1 MRKKRSE
8 HIRTKNPARRGLSLL
23 LAGMMTFSAVVPG
36 LGSYSAYGVTPDKP
50 VNSDG
55 SIPNGNKS
63 QDTINTEEVYIND
76 TPIRL
81 QVSKVKT
88 AQGDHE
94 GLNPKTVETAL
105 TDTITYKVSGRLEG
119 AEHDLMDRYGKD
131 QIELAYSTSGT
142 YLGYGWLKG
151 TLEYLSQRKA
161 QNVDEEIDIKYNQ
174 FGIFE
179 GYAYVTKKLETAD
192 NVNRYVAGATMT
204 LYDAVEIF
212 YDPSA
217 DYDMDDKW
225 TGVTIVRE
233 PGSNNVQMVYVNKG
247 HAGNRIEYVFQKE
260 DETKVTIDGSGT
272 EVDDNYNYEDAI
284 NCRTAN

>member
-1 MRKKRSE
+1 MLRKRNDYPKAKSRSSG
-8 HIRTKNPARRGLSLL
+8 NRRGRRGVSFF
-23 LAGMMTFSAVVPG
+23 LAGLMAFSAVAPG
-36 LGSYSAYGVTPDKP
+36 LSSVYSMYSVYGVTPDKP
-50 VNSDG
+50 VNGDG
-55 SIPNGNKS
+55 SIPNGNKP

-88 AQGDHE
+88 AKGDHE
-94 GLNPKTVETAL
+94 GLNPKTVEATLA
-105 TDTITYKVSGRLEG
+105 DTITYKVSGRIEG

-131 QIELAYSTSGT
+131 QIELAYSPSGT

-151 TLEYLSQRKA
+151 TLEYLSQRKL

-174 FGIFE
+174 LGIFE
-179 GYAYVTKKLETAD
+179 GYAYVTKRLETAD
-192 NVNRYVAGATMT
+192 DVNRYVAGATMT

-217 DYDMDDKW
+217 EYDMDDKW
-225 TGVTIVRE
+225 SGVTVVRE

-247 HAGNRIEYVFQKE
+247 HAGNRIEYVLQ
-260 DETKVTIDGSGT
+260 
-272 EVDDNYNYEDAI
+272 
-284 NCRTAN
+284 